1 MRCSFCGR
9 RPGWR
14 HANGNAISHDHAPPL
29 ERRADWTRPDPSAS
43 VRARHMGTAEPATR
57 PRLYLIDGSGYV
69 YRAFHAL
76 PSLGTSRGLPTN
88 AVYGFTNMVVK
99 LLREERPRH
108 LAVVFDLP
116 GETFRDQLYA
126 DYKATR
132 APMPDEL
139 RPQMGYVRK
148 VVEALRLPV
157 VEVPG
162 VEADDVI
169 GTLARQASGAGLE
182 TVIVTG
188 DKDLMQLVD
197 ERTTWLDTMRDR
209 RCGPAEVRERFGV
222 EPALVPDV
230 LGLMGDPIDNIP
242 GVSGIGEK
250 TAATLVRELGP
261 VEEILA
267 HLDAVERTA
276 VRGAKKLRETLAREA
291 ETARLSKDLATI
303 RCDLPVALDL
313 ERLRWEG
320 PDAEKLRPLFAEL
333 EFTSLLRDLVPT
345 GAAPEVAHTTPRT
358 PEERRAPLG
367 TLAAAGAVSVVPVG
381 AWLEGLTLA
390 GPSGP
395 VVVIAERDAP
405 GALAA
410 LAPLMGDLAVAKLGA
425 DLKAL
430 RLALAGRGVALAGP
444 GFDLALASYCLNPS
458 RAEHG
463 IGALAEE
470 LLGVGRDDGAEP
482 TLAAAR
488 AACAAH
494 ALRPLLEERLRAHAM
509 ERLFYELEVPLA
521 EVLAEMELA
530 GILIDVAV
538 LGVLAA
544 EFATALERLIAEIY
558 ALAGME
564 FNINSPPQLRTVL
577 FERLG
582 ISPRGVRRGKTG
594 LSTDVDVLTR
604 LADQP
609 PLPAKIL
616 EYRGLAKLK
625 STYVDALP
633 ALVDPATGRLHTSFN
648 QTVAATGR
656 LSSSDP
662 NLQNIPIRSEEGR
675 RIRAAFVAAPGHRL
689 VSADYSQIELR
700 VLAPLSGD
708 RRLGDAFRA
717 DEDIH
722 ARTAAEVF
730 GDRSP
735 ADGRRLAKVINFGIV
750 YGMGPARAARE
761 LGVSLA
767 EATAYIEAYFAR
779 YPGVR
784 AFAERT
790 VTEARTRGYVTTV
803 LGRRRYLPELNAR
816 DPAVRQFAERA
827 ATNTPIQGSA
837 ADLIKVAM
845 LEVRRRL
852 RAAGLSARVLL
863 QVHDE
868 LLLEVPEGELGRT
881 QDAVREAMEQV
892 WELGVPLRVDVR
904 DGANWTEAH

>member
-1 MRCSFCGR
+1 
-9 RPGWR
+9 
-14 HANGNAISHDHAPPL
+14 
-29 ERRADWTRPDPSAS
+29 
-43 VRARHMGTAEPATR
+43 
-57 PRLYLIDGSGYV
+57 
-69 YRAFHAL
+69 
-76 PSLGTSRGLPTN
+76 
-88 AVYGFTNMVVK
+88 
-99 LLREERPRH
+99 
-108 LAVVFDLP
+108 
-116 GETFRDQLYA
+116 
-126 DYKATR
+126 
-132 APMPDEL
+132 
-139 RPQMGYVRK
+139 
-148 VVEALRLPV
+148 
-157 VEVPG
+157 
-162 VEADDVI
+162 
-169 GTLARQASGAGLE
+169 
-182 TVIVTG
+182 
-188 DKDLMQLVD
+188 
-197 ERTTWLDTMRDR
+197 MRDR
-209 RCGPAEVRERFGV
+209 RCGPAEVRARFGV

-250 TAATLVRELGP
+250 TAAALVRELGP

-267 HLDAVERTA
+267 HLDAVEQSG

-291 ETARLSKDLATI
+291 ETARLSKELATI

-333 EFTSLLRDLVPT
+333 EFTSLLRDLVPS

-358 PEERRAPLG
+358 PEE
-367 TLAAAGAVSVVPVG
+367 
-381 AWLEGLTLA
+381 
-390 GPSGP
+390 
-395 VVVIAERDAP
+395 
-405 GALAA
+405 
-410 LAPLMGDLAVAKLGA
+410 
-425 DLKAL
+425 
-430 RLALAGRGVALAGP
+430 
-444 GFDLALASYCLNPS
+444 
-458 RAEHG
+458 
-463 IGALAEE
+463 
-470 LLGVGRDDGAEP
+470 
-482 TLAAAR
+482 AR
-488 AACAAH
+488 AARAAH

-509 ERLFYELEVPLA
+509 ERLFYELEMPLA

-604 LADQP
+604 LAEQH

-616 EYRGLAKLK
+616 EYRALAKLK
-625 STYVDALP
+625 STYVDTLP

-700 VLAPLSGD
+700 VLAHLSGD
-708 RRLGDAFRA
+708 QALIQAFA
-717 DEDIH
+717 SGEDIH

-730 GDRSP
+730 ADRPP
-735 ADGRRLAKVINFGIV
+735 AEGRRLAKVMNYGIV
-750 YGMGPARAARE
+750 NGMGSARAARE
-761 LGVSLA
+761 LGVAQAGAAAYSERSLG
-767 EATAYIEAYFAR
+767 R

-784 AFAERT
+784 AFIDAT
-790 VTEARTRGYVTTV
+790 IAQARARGYVTTI
-803 LGRRRYLPELNAR
+803 LGRRRYLPELGAR

-837 ADLIKVAM
+837 ADLIKLAM

-852 RAAGLSARVLL
+852 AAAGGGARLPL

-868 LLLEVPEGELGRT
+868 LV
-881 QDAVREAMEQV
+881 
-892 WELGVPLRVDVR
+892 LGVPADRR
-904 DGANWTEAH
+904 PM